1 MGNSKF
7 YVVNLTLLKSPCG
20 ETIFISQ
27 AIYVVKE
34 NPDTVDR
41 GQKSGRVRGRDQL
54 QHVAML
60 LGRTAW
66 RHVGGLPQQT
76 GGSRAQT
83 HPRLSSKRM
92 GICSLPQPA
101 PPPTPAPEAP

>member
-1 MGNSKF
+1 MM
-7 YVVNLTLLKSPCG
+7 Y
-20 ETIFISQ
+20 ISQ

-34 NPDTVDR
+34 NPATVNR

-66 RHVGGLPQQT
+66 RHVGGGSPQT
-76 GGSRAQT
+76 DRGSRAQT
-83 HPRLSSKRM
+83 HPRLRSKRM

-101 PPPTPAPEAP
+101 PPPTPAP

>member
-1 MGNSKF
+1 M
-7 YVVNLTLLKSPCG
+7 
-20 ETIFISQ
+20 FISQ

-54 QHVAML
+54 QQVAMR

-66 RHVGGLPQQT
+66 RQVVGGHPQLT

-83 HPRLSSKRM
+83 HPRFTASRRGFFGVAGVS
-92 GICSLPQPA
+92 
-101 PPPTPAPEAP
+101 TPILFTK

>member
-1 MGNSKF
+1 MM
-7 YVVNLTLLKSPCG
+7 Y
-20 ETIFISQ
+20 ISQ

-34 NPDTVDR
+34 NPATVNR

-66 RHVGGLPQQT
+66 RHVGGLLVATTCILTYP
-76 GGSRAQT
+76 GS
-83 HPRLSSKRM
+83 
-92 GICSLPQPA
+92 
-101 PPPTPAPEAP
+101 

>member
-1 MGNSKF
+1 M
-7 YVVNLTLLKSPCG
+7 Y
-20 ETIFISQ
+20 ISQ

-34 NPDTVDR
+34 NPATVNR

-66 RHVGGLPQQT
+66 HHVGGGLPPTDWGEQ
-76 GGSRAQT
+76 SAD
-83 HPRLSSKRM
+83 
-92 GICSLPQPA
+92 
-101 PPPTPAPEAP
+101 PPPSTQQADGDLLVATTCIPTYPGS

>member
-1 MGNSKF
+1 M
-7 YVVNLTLLKSPCG
+7 Y
-20 ETIFISQ
+20 ISQ

-34 NPDTVDR
+34 NPATVNR

-66 RHVGGLPQQT
+66 RHVGGAPPNRP
-76 GGSRAQT
+76 GGAERRPTPVYTASGWGFARC
-83 HPRLSSKRM
+83 HNLHPHLPRLLKLHEFKAEKGKS
-92 GICSLPQPA
+92 
-101 PPPTPAPEAP
+101 